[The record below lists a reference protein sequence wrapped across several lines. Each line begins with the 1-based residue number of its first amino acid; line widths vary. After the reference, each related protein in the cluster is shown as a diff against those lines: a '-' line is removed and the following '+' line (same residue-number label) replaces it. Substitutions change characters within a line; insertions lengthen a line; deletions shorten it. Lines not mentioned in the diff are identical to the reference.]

1 MSWTFLL
8 STGSAVFNGIG
19 PTIVSETEEANLAAI
34 EGYLFKRTTNA
45 FKTWNRRWFM
55 LKVSVACTIIPGN
68 DDDDDEIDN
77 GDDAG
82 GNA

>member
-1 MSWTFLL
+1 MSGWNSNIFILHPD
-8 STGSAVFNGIG
+8 SAVFNGM

-55 LKVSVACTIIPGN
+55 LKVSR
-68 DDDDDEIDN
+68 ES
-77 GDDAG
+77 
-82 GNA
+82 